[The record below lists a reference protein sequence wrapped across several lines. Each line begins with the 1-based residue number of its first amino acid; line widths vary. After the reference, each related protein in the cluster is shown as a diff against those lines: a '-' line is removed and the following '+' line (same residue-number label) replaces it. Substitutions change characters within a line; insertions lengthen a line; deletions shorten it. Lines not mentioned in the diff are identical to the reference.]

1 MRFKN
6 NQQNYLLQLLIRQLL
21 NKKLKQQMLLNIQI
35 GKHLLIKL
43 QMLKRK
49 NMYLEQVFMVK
60 YKLKPIKVN

>member
-6 NQQNYLLQLLIRQLL
+6 NQQNYLVQLLIRQLL

>member
-6 NQQNYLLQLLIRQLL
+6 NHQNYLVQLLIRQLL